1 MSSPFQIATEYK
13 VFGAED
19 VIRTQMQLI
28 QSFKEGGLSVDAFNA
43 SIKQNS
49 ESSRTLTYAYRDLH
63 RAVYA
68 QNYELIKSF
77 EVMRSIGSIG
87 HSLLGM
93 WQAYTLGQYRLE
105 QSQRAVGDSQS
116 EVNKWNAIYL
126 QYLKDFGPNSAMTL
140 DALDKLRKAN
150 EDLATAQGQA
160 KSAADSMIAGYV
172 SMGMASVGDVA
183 QIGLLVLKIQ
193 ELGGLSMAL
202 APLIGA
208 FESLAVAIAP
218 IAALVASAAIGRWA
232 KENIKQLNEKQGLPE
247 DVIPSPGISLTKGQK
262 DWFVQAGESIANAF
276 AGIGKWLGGGQFGI
290 PFVPETGPYYLH
302 EGERVLTKGQS
313 RVQRGLAAERQMRIL
328 QAHVTQYNTIY
339 TPLDEDA
346 MARRL
351 IKRVMQ
357 NFADKGWSS

>member
-28 QSFKEGGLSVDAFNA
+28 QSFKEGGLSVDEFNA
-43 SIKQNS
+43 AVKQNT
-49 ESSRTLTYAYRDLH
+49 ESSRTLGYAYRDLH
-63 RAVYA
+63 RVVYA
-68 QNYELIKSF
+68 QNFELTKSLQI
-77 EVMRSIGSIG
+77 MRSIGSIG

-105 QSQRAVGDSQS
+105 QSQRAVSDSQS
-116 EVNKWNAIYL
+116 EVNKWNVIYL
-126 QYLKDFGPNSAMTL
+126 QYLKDFGPNSALTL

-172 SMGMASVGDVA
+172 SMGMASIGDVA
-183 QIGLLVLKIQ
+183 QIGLLSLKIQ

-202 APLIGA
+202 APLITA

-218 IAALVASAAIGRWA
+218 IAVLIAASAIGRWA
-232 KENIKQLNEKQGLPE
+232 KENLAELNKAQGLPE
-247 DVIPSPGISLTKGQK
+247 EAPFIPNAPTSPSLTSEQKNWLLDTFKG
-262 DWFVQAGESIANAF
+262 
-276 AGIGKWLGGGQFGI
+276 WLGIGQFGI
-290 PFVPETGPYYLH
+290 PFVPQTGPYYLH
-302 EGERVLTKGQS
+302 EGESVLTKGQS
-313 RVQRGLAAERQMRIL
+313 RVQSGLAAERQMRIL

-351 IKRVMQ
+351 VKKVMQ
-357 NFADKGWSS
+357 SFADKGW